1 MNSFNPVTRIKVFG
15 IGEGCNAVNR
25 MVEANLVGVD
35 FYVVNTDRQSFF
47 ISSR

>member
-15 IGEGCNAVNR
+15 IGGAGCNAVNR

-35 FYVVNTDRQSFF
+35 FYVVNTDRCFLHLQ
-47 ISSR
+47 